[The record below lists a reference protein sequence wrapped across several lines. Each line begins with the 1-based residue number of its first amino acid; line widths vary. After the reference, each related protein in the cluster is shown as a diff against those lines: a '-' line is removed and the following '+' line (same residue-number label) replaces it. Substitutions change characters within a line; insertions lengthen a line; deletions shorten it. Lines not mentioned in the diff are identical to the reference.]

1 MSKRTADKQI
11 TKDNADNSDSNSE
24 SEAQKV
30 REKAPQEVLATRKI
44 VSVKRGGVAKPAAP
58 ISVEETKSPKNAPVG
73 GLFAGLSG
81 LTAQASGDSPE
92 KPSLFSGLGAL
103 TSPPKESLFS
113 GLSAG
118 SPKKESGLFGSLFS
132 APAGGEGLF
141 ASSFS
146 FSAPQGDAFPSFGG
160 ADSKQG
166 TPEESASEEEE
177 EEQPAAAGAQSDE
190 LEGEEQIYQNDCK
203 LYKLQKEDEGPMKW
217 VEKCIGFVRLLRQ
230 KDSRQ
235 LRLVVRMK
243 GVFRLALNVALVPA
257 LCKPEPVGNKS
268 VRFNGVDESNSLGMY
283 RLNLITEDQQVAFLA
298 LLQ

>member
-113 GLSAG
+113 GLSVD

-166 TPEESASEEEE
+166 TPEESA
-177 EEQPAAAGAQSDE
+177 
-190 LEGEEQIYQNDCK
+190 GEEQIYQNDCK

-217 VEKCIGFVRLLRQ
+217 VEKCIGFVRLLRH